1 MPYQLSINEIS
12 ESEGIPANKVKY
24 TISQALK
31 VIESSLT
38 AKDKETILTLL
49 Q

>member
-24 TISQALK
+24 IITQALK
-31 VIESSLT
+31 NIGNSLSP
-38 AKDKETILTLL
+38 KDKEMIISLL
-49 Q
+49 D